1 LSKKTL
7 AIIIESGNDYL
18 VGVKANQPRLMNAI
32 EQLAQEH
39 IPLDIDE
46 DYERTRDRLTH
57 RKVQVF
63 NDVTGIDPDWPNLQS
78 LIRVKRWGTRSGK
91 PFESTSYFISSLSCD
106 ASRFAQGIRGHRDIE
121 NRLHWVKDVV
131 LIEDDAPFKVYNPA
145 TNWSIIRTIVLNLF
159 RGWGYDSLTTGQ
171 RFLSHDVPK
180 LFSLL
185 TTN

>member
-7 AIIIESGNDYL
+7 AIIIESGNDYM

-63 NDVTGIDPDWPNLQS
+63 NDVTGIDPDWLNVQS
-78 LIRVKRWGTRSGK
+78 LIRVQRWGTRSAK

-106 ASRFAQGIRGHRDIE
+106 ASRFAQGIRGHGDIE

-131 LIEDDAPFKVYNPA
+131 LIEDASPFKVYNPA
-145 TNWSIIRTIVLNLF
+145 TN
-159 RGWGYDSLTTGQ
+159 
-171 RFLSHDVPK
+171 
-180 LFSLL
+180 
-185 TTN
+185 